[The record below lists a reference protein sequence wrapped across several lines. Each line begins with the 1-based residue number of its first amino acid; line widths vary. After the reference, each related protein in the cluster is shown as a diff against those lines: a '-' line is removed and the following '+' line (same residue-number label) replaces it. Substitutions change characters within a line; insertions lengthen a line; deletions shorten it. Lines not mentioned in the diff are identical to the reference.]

1 MRILVTA
8 SILVLATAAALPS
21 SACDRH
27 GGMFG
32 QLGGASWTDYNP
44 ETAESDALFLEKQL
58 NEWHKKVSAPPAEV
72 KPAKP
77 SFSNASNRAS
87 MAAQAR
93 MAKKAKLTQTAKAET
108 PSSAKPQNSA
118 EIAPR

>member
-1 MRILVTA
+1 MRILVSS
-8 SILVLATAAALPS
+8 SIVLLSVAFAAQS

-44 ETAESDALFLEKQL
+44 RQYEADALFLEEKI
-58 NEWHKKVSAPPAEV
+58 NEWHEKNAVSPAEV

-77 SFSNASNRAS
+77 SFSKASSRAS
-87 MAAQAR
+87 SAAQAKL
-93 MAKKAKLTQTAKAET
+93 AKRAILKKKTASPE
-108 PSSAKPQNSA
+108 PSIKTTDKT
-118 EIAPR
+118 